1 MAWKIVRTLGPGLH
15 SLDVELVTFGQD
27 GVGWTLQETVAA
39 KAAAF
44 PTMFRVEET
53 DAIPVEY
60 VAAHTL
66 TSREPRD
73 TPETIEDESLPLSPN
88 AEAVREVL
96 ELTELPPPGEWTQAR
111 LEEETVATL
120 REVADVLNLDVPRA
134 ALKHELIMALLV
146 AQEDVVLP
154 DDAEE

>member
-1 MAWKIVRTLGPGLH
+1 
-15 SLDVELVTFGQD
+15 
-27 GVGWTLQETVAA
+27 
-39 KAAAF
+39 
-44 PTMFRVEET
+44 
-53 DAIPVEY
+53 
-60 VAAHTL
+60 
-66 TSREPRD
+66 
-73 TPETIEDESLPLSPN
+73 LPLSPN